1 MAQGP
6 PTRGPE
12 RRQTSSQKY
21 IVWLGPEKDV
31 AVQIDPGWAIFGEK
45 HKLAIWSPAHPQSN
59 LQKQKEEEMDQVQEQ
74 KQNPEKSNLL
84 QMS

>member
-12 RRQTSSQKY
+12 RPQTSSQKY

-31 AVQIDPGWAIFGEK
+31 AVQIDPGWAIFG

-74 KQNPEKSNLL
+74 KQNPEESNLL